1 MLLSSGRVRRAGFTL
16 IELLVVIAII
26 AVLVA
31 LLLPAVQQAREAAR
45 RSQCRNNLKQMGL
58 AIHNYEETSSTLPAS
73 ALPSRGP
80 GTWAWGH
87 AWAAALMGYT
97 EQNTVREGF
106 DFHGI
111 NSVHTGLIYTGF
123 NVDNGR
129 LLSGLRMSWMFCPS
143 SPVPV
148 TGLTGQT
155 IPAAGVQSLTYTA
168 ITGASNHSTMVN
180 YDGNT
185 NINAATGRQSLG
197 GALLPFRCIR
207 FRDITDGSSNTILI
221 GEQSD
226 YCVRANGTLVDCR
239 SDHNHGFT
247 MGVAFT
253 DTRYFNSTT
262 VRYGVNERSYSQTGV
277 IFYGANNP
285 IQSAHE
291 GGAHVLLSD
300 GSVRYLGQSLNLQTL
315 YDLCNR
321 DDGNVLGEY

>member
-1 MLLSSGRVRRAGFTL
+1 MCDSSGQRRRSGFTL

-45 RSQCRNNLKQMGL
+45 RAQCRNNLKQMGL
-58 AIHNYEETSSTLPAS
+58 AVHNYEGTFLTLPAS
-73 ALPSRGP
+73 GLPSRGP

-97 EQNTVREGF
+97 EQDTVREAY

-129 LLSGLRMSWMFCPS
+129 LLSGLKMGWMFCPS
-143 SPVPV
+143 SPVPER
-148 TGLTGQT
+148 GLAGQT
-155 IPAAGVQSLTYTA
+155 VPAAGVQSITYTA
-168 ITGASNHSTMVN
+168 ITGASNHSSMVN
-180 YDGNT
+180 YDANA
-185 NINAATGRQSLG
+185 NVNAATGRQSQG
-197 GALLPFRCIR
+197 GALLPFKCMR
-207 FRDITDGSSNTILI
+207 FKDLTDGPSNTVLI

-226 YCVRANGTLVDCR
+226 YCYQANGSKVDCR
-239 SDHNHGFT
+239 SDHGHGFT

-253 DTRYFNSTT
+253 DTRFFNSTT
-262 VRYGVNERSYSQTGV
+262 VRYGINEKSYTQTGV
-277 IFYGANNP
+277 KFYGANNP
-285 IQSAHE
+285 VQSVHE
-291 GGAHVLLSD
+291 GGAHVLLGD
-300 GSVRYLGQSLNLQTL
+300 GSVRFLNQSLNLQTL

-321 DDGNVLGEY
+321 DDGNVIGEY